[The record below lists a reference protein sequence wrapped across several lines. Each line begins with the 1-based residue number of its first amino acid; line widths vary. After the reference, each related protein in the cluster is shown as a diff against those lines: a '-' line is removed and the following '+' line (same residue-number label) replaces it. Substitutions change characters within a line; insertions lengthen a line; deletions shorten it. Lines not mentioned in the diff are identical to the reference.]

1 MLRSLAFMTLEKRF
15 EKLQVFWASLGTPR
29 DSGSKTNW
37 LEKNVPIA
45 EHLQRKELQINP
57 ACGSKALSALL
68 KLAVMTLKWWPGCF
82 YFGGPLEI
90 SLRSWIGFFNT
101 HESFSRYAQIQTKD
115 KLKQTTIWP
124 LTTARLSSPAQRR
137 MFVSLDADQ
146 ARWGR
151 FGHCTHMQSVTATYY
166 WTRKIRSGSTISS
179 GFAPMATGTSTILMC
194 TWSVLWLIFQKK
206 QDVPA
211 WQPPTLQA
219 PKQA

>member
-29 DSGSKTNW
+29 DSRSKTNW
-37 LEKNVPIA
+37 LEKSVPIA

-57 ACGSKALSALL
+57 ACGSKALSAFL
-68 KLAVMTLKWWPGCF
+68 KLAIRTLKWWPGCF

-90 SLRSWIGFFNT
+90 AHRSWIGFFNM

-146 ARWGR
+146 ARWAR
-151 FGHCTHMQSVTATYY
+151 FGRCTHMQSVTATYY
-166 WTRKIRSGSTISS
+166 WTRKIRSGSTVSS
-179 GFAPMATGTSTILMC
+179 GFTLMATGTSTILFMC
-194 TWSVLWLIFQKK
+194 TWSVLWLIFQKN
-206 QDVPA
+206 QYVPA
-211 WQPPTLQA
+211 WQPSTL
-219 PKQA
+219 